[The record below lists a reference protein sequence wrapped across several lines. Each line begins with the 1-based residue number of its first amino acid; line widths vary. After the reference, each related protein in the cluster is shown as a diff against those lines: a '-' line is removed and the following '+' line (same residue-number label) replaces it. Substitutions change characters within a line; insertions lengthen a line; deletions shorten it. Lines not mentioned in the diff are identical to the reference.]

1 MLERE
6 RERVYVCMYVYVH
19 RTVRVGFEVYYIVEA
34 LVIEL
39 RPGGQ
44 VMSMLPLA
52 LCRAEIKLRNVWF
65 IPLLKN
71 CVSVIGPQE

>member
-1 MLERE
+1 M
-6 RERVYVCMYVYVH
+6 
-19 RTVRVGFEVYYIVEA
+19 
-34 LVIEL
+34 VIEL

-44 VMSMLPLA
+44 IMSKLPLA

-71 CVSVIGPQE
+71 CVSVIAHKNSHQILCRVIQRRTSSYHSNSVGCGNGAW